1 MQRAARPPKAA
12 NHNGIRCAQ
21 VSQWRLSKAL
31 IPRCNSAVLS
41 HALPHR
47 DLLTIFTRRL
57 IVPSD

>member
-1 MQRAARPPKAA
+1 MQRAATTQS
-12 NHNGIRCAQ
+12 CQ
-21 VSQWRLSKAL
+21 SQRHPLRSGVPVEALSKAL

-47 DLLTIFTRRL
+47 DLLTIGTRRL